1 MDLKWDA
8 KAIFL
13 RQKLNFSQNP
23 IFISQSLFLDFRG
36 EKTQQKRQRRRSN
49 NQKSLG
55 VTNTFYFVLR
65 YVMVWQS
72 MYNSSHVRNEFP
84 LTRPYGGASFW
95 NIVRL
100 DHNPHVLHYIMGL
113 AASADI
119 RIFPPRT
126 FPNCFRPADRGPLTL
141 QNYWMISR
149 RGGGKVRIFA
159 DLQHAFLCRC
169 ILPAEIIKPKIQYR

>member
-1 MDLKWDA
+1 MTTTTTFNLLREFEETCFARKKTNLSQHELQVPIGPRYSDIAGVRAQESGYLFRVPGKIRMDLKWDA
-8 KAIFL
+8 KAIFQ

-65 YVMVWQS
+65 YVMVCQS

-84 LTRPYGGASFW
+84 LTRPYGGASF
-95 NIVRL
+95 
-100 DHNPHVLHYIMGL
+100 
-113 AASADI
+113 
-119 RIFPPRT
+119 
-126 FPNCFRPADRGPLTL
+126 
-141 QNYWMISR
+141 
-149 RGGGKVRIFA
+149 
-159 DLQHAFLCRC
+159 
-169 ILPAEIIKPKIQYR
+169 